1 MGFSC
6 MEDAMDKEPFC
17 PMGCWSWCGRPCK
30 WDPEKSNALIFNKD
44 GSEKTLTERG
54 LGWSSPPLPVFT
66 SLDARKRKS
75 VTKLKA
81 LVSSHLSNKESNKQ
95 SNMSNEAF
103 DKKAY
108 QREYMRQ
115 MRAKKKGSPK

>member
-1 MGFSC
+1 
-6 MEDAMDKEPFC
+6 MEKDPFC

-44 GSEKTLTERG
+44 GSEKTLEERG
-54 LGWSSPPLPVFT
+54 LGWKSPPLPVFV

-81 LVSSHLSNKESNKQ
+81 LVSSHLSNEQ
-95 SNMSNEAF
+95 SNTGLTEGF

-115 MRAKKKGSPK
+115 VRARKREKGK

>member
-1 MGFSC
+1 
-6 MEDAMDKEPFC
+6 MEKEPFC
-17 PMGCWSWCGRPCK
+17 AMGCWSWCGRACK
-30 WDPEKSNALIFNKD
+30 WDPEQSNALIFNKD
-44 GSEKTLTERG
+44 GSEKTLEERG
-54 LGWSSPPLPVFT
+54 LGWSSPALPVFT

-81 LVSSHLSNKESNKQ
+81 LVSSHLSNTQSNKQ
-95 SNMSNEAF
+95 SNMSNEDMTF

-115 MRAKKKGSPK
+115 LRAKKKGK